1 MEDCSESDGLIDH
14 LRSWDVDVEELLDKS
29 R

>member
-1 MEDCSESDGLIDH
+1 MEDYSESDGLIDH
-14 LRSWDVDVEELLDKS
+14 LRSWDVNAKELLDKS